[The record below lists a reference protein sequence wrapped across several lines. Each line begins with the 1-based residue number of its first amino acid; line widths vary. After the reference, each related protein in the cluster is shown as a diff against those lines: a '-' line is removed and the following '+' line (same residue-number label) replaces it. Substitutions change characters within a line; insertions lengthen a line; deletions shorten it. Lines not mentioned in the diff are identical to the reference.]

1 MGGWY
6 HIDLKKE
13 SGSKR
18 RQKAVWSMFVSLE
31 SDQESKGPLAD
42 DKGSSFWKKCGA
54 RKMHRMEKWV
64 TQTLLATTM
73 YG

>member
-1 MGGWY
+1 
-6 HIDLKKE
+6 
-13 SGSKR
+13 
-18 RQKAVWSMFVSLE
+18 MFASLE
-31 SDQESKGPLAD
+31 SEQESKGPLAD